1 MCPFSSVIANEFLF
15 IFCLNLGCWIQF
27 FFLKRMHAMDLIC
40 LDPVLWYDVYLHIH
54 IKPLTEAVKIAREYG
69 VPQVQE
75 A

>member
-1 MCPFSSVIANEFLF
+1 
-15 IFCLNLGCWIQF
+15 
-27 FFLKRMHAMDLIC
+27 MDLIC
-40 LDPVLWYDVYLHIH
+40 LGPVLWYDVYLHIH